1 MTDWAQHDH
10 DLAAVQPPRAW
21 CEERLSI
28 VDFDIYDSACK
39 WGETGARAW
48 SGGKSVQSQKPSLTL
63 NKVAFREIRLRLSP

>member
-28 VDFDIYDSACK
+28 VDFDSYDSAWSK
-39 WGETGARAW
+39 WGDGSEGLVRSWKISTISEAIA
-48 SGGKSVQSQKPSLTL
+48 
-63 NKVAFREIRLRLSP
+63 